1 MTSWATVGAV
11 RPQPCREAVRRAGAS
26 VLVLLGTVVSVIV
39 ARVARATDDDGC
51 DPGRVLDERQVRLP
65 LPPARRRGATAGLY
79 VLLGLGY
86 LLVSLWLQRRVLAD
100 PGGLLIGH
108 VTADADMFAW
118 WLHWFPFA
126 VTHGENPL
134 VTDWMHWP
142 YGLNALWNTAV
153 PLLALALAPVT
164 LVAGSVTAFTMW
176 WSRSRAS
183 S

>member
-1 MTSWATVGAV
+1 M
-11 RPQPCREAVRRAGAS
+11 
-26 VLVLLGTVVSVIV
+26 
-39 ARVARATDDDGC
+39 
-51 DPGRVLDERQVRLP
+51 
-65 LPPARRRGATAGLY
+65 RRGATAGLY

-164 LVAGSVTAFTMW
+164 LVAGSVTAFNVGLVLGPVVSGLVLVAALGQMSIQTVIGSIDGATFEPLDLPRVKITVHDPIPFMKPVKIGLGLFGPEMVGLVY
-176 WSRSRAS
+176 
-183 S
+183 